1 MEKRGQFF
9 IIGAVILGLIILGT
23 ASSWNF
29 MFKKDISQEK
39 FNAVCDNYR
48 HEINEISKNT
58 VQAEE
63 KTEENQRIQDFTSQF
78 LAYTDQV
85 EPNFRLIYVYGN
97 NDEAIVG
104 NYIGYQV
111 KVNDIPFENE
121 EVKNVD
127 HPETIRI
134 INETRKIDKEYDL
147 DIDDEFHFI
156 AMEEK
161 GGERYVCE

>member
-39 FNAVCDNYR
+39 FNAVCDNYK
-48 HEINEISKNT
+48 HEIAEISKNT
-58 VQAEE
+58 VQAGE
-63 KTEENQRIQDFTSQF
+63 KAKERERIEDFTLQF

-85 EPNFRLIYVYGN
+85 EPNFKLIYVYGN
-97 NDEAIVG
+97 DNNAIVG
-104 NYIGYQV
+104 NYIGGV
-111 KVNDIPFENE
+111 IKVNEKDVSNREVAETNGNIDIIST
-121 EVKNVD
+121 K
-127 HPETIRI
+127 
-134 INETRKIDKEYDL
+134 INKSYNL
-147 DIDDEFHFI
+147 GVDDEFHFI

>member
-39 FNAVCDNYR
+39 FNAVCDNYK
-48 HEINEISKNT
+48 HEIAEISKNT

-63 KTEENQRIQDFTSQF
+63 KAEENQRIQDFTSQF

-97 NDEAIVG
+97 DNEAIVG
-104 NYIGYQV
+104 NYLGYR
-111 KVNDIPFENE
+111 VNVNNIPFEDKEIKDVN
-121 EVKNVD
+121 NA
-127 HPETIRI
+127 ETIEI
-134 INETRKIDKEYDL
+134 INETRKIDKEYNL
-147 DIDDEFHFI
+147 NEDDEFYFI